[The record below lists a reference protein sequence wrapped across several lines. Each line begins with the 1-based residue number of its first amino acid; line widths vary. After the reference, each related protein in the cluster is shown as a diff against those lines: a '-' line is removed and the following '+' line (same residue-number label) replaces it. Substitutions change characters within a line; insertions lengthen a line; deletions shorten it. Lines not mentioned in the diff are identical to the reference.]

1 MLPLH
6 EQQLLVTI
14 MCSGTS
20 NTLVRD
26 HHVRFWM
33 HDFHLWFIVLLEL
46 LLKWRV
52 NIGIFPPLLL
62 DTVTGWSF
70 KQTGKMTQTHHWRR
84 SFWIWSQILIRLS
97 LYNLQFIFS
106 HTHTHLSRCWVWPQQ
121 ACRVVPT
128 NSSTSGLSSCKLP
141 CRQATTDSARDTTV
155 WLSVWLT
162 DRVTDRVT
170 VSSVLK
176 GRSVSW
182 KGNETVVYSAVCVCV
197 RTCGAASDK
206 RCRAD

>member
-20 NTLVRD
+20 NKLVRD

-162 DRVTDRVT
+162 DRVT